1 LFFDELTSVFELL
14 VLLNSRVIVG
24 GDINIH
30 VEDITDAD
38 GQRLA
43 SVFDVFDVQQHVI
56 GPTHLLG
63 GTLDL
68 VATFYGHDV
77 NDLCHCVLILLVSF
91 LATV

>member
-1 LFFDELTSVFELL
+1 MFESL
-14 VLLNSRVIVG
+14 VLLNSTVIVG

-43 SVFDVFDVQQHVI
+43 SVFDVFDVQQHVT

-68 VATFYGHDV
+68 VATFSHHSTALRCTTGV
-77 NDLCHCVLILLVSF
+77 GPWTALVSIVHCG
-91 LATV
+91 AV